1 MTKKLNERGLPSVGG
16 VYPGDTSGNLGQA
29 RRSWSL
35 TGATGGHSQSADS
48 GFSSK
53 LGRVNKGRDDDKY
66 AYRVMFPENEEEETE
81 EDTYD
86 MSIRSKI
93 SHDLRGRKP
102 MPERK
107 LTIDIDRLIAE
118 NEEFQ
123 MFLEDDRSSGF
134 GRGVKN
140 FFKNLAGDVGANLV
154 GWVPGIDPMLVVFN
168 LGQLKN
174 NIRDGKDLIAM
185 YHMSDA
191 TVNLEGEYYN
201 ELHSVSDS
209 IEINLFD
216 VVERV
221 VSILPVGGDVASAG
235 LTLKNSFGKLKS
247 LFKLR
252 KGASITQKLS
262 SKILKKT
269 FIRQTRMFFNMLSDD
284 EKKEIDND
292 ESMLTAV
299 GESLSI
305 LEVITNIIDNY
316 DQAYGVDENYETL
329 SLADKS
335 KIWIALSD
343 GGQLQDITKSGAA
356 IADSIAESKI
366 RSLISQILLEE
377 SEPHDCK
384 KSHPNESHEKWEAD
398 QADLEEHSI
407 GGYTGP
413 MASPGNPKQFYKGML
428 KSYPGSNYVGDL
440 PKSKA

>member
-16 VYPGDTSGNLGQA
+16 VSPGDTSGNLGQA

-35 TGATGGHSQSADS
+35 TGASGGHTQSADS

-86 MSIRSKI
+86 MSTRSKI

-123 MFLEDDRSSGF
+123 IFLEDDRGSGF
-134 GRGVKN
+134 GRGVKS
-140 FFKNLAGDVGANLV
+140 FFTNLAGDIGANLI

-185 YHMSDA
+185 YHRSDA
-191 TVNLEGEYYN
+191 TVNLAGEYYDD
-201 ELHSVSDS
+201 LHSVSDS

-221 VSILPVGGDVASAG
+221 VSVLPGVGDFSAAG
-235 LTLKNSFGKLKS
+235 LTLKNSLGKLKG

-252 KGASITQKLS
+252 KGASVTQKIS
-262 SKILKKT
+262 SKLLKRT
-269 FIRQTRMFFNMLSDD
+269 FIRQTRAFFNMLSDD
-284 EKKEIDND
+284 DKKEIDND
-292 ESMLTAV
+292 ESMFTAV
-299 GESLSI
+299 GESLEI

-335 KIWIALSD
+335 DIWNALSA
-343 GGQLQDITKSGAA
+343 GGQLHNVTKSGAA
-356 IADSIAESKI
+356 ISSSIAESKI

-377 SEPHDCK
+377 SEPHNCED
-384 KSHPNESHEKWEAD
+384 HPEKTCEEYDAE
-398 QADLEEHSI
+398 LEEHSI
-407 GGYTGP
+407 GGYVGP
-413 MASPGNPKQFYKGML
+413 MASPGNPKKFYQGML
-428 KSYPGSNYVGDL
+428 DAYPGSHYANDL
-440 PKSKA
+440 PKSKV